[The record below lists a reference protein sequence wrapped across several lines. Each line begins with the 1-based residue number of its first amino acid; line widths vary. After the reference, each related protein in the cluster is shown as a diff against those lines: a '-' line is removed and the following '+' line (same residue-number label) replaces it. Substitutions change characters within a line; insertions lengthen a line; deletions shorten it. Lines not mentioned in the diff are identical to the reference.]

1 MNRQRFR
8 RKLGT
13 LLAAASIALT
23 SVSCYGFSG
32 GGGFPSDI
40 KTMFIEPFANE
51 TVQADLDQMLFRKL
65 QDKVPRALGTRPGTL
80 QNADAVLR
88 GRITRY
94 DDVGQNYQASS
105 ATTSGSINVLTYQ
118 VTISISAEIVDRRRN
133 VVLWESQAIVGRG
146 EYKRDSEKDLDGR
159 ERALNHVIQLIID
172 GAQSQW

>member
-8 RKLGT
+8 RTLGT
-13 LLAAASIALT
+13 LIAAVSALT
-23 SVSCYGFSG
+23 SVSCYGFAG

-51 TVQADLDQMLFRKL
+51 SVQADLDQLLFRKL
-65 QDKVPRALGTRPGTL
+65 QDKVPRALGTRPGTQ

-88 GRITRY
+88 GKITRY
-94 DDVGQNYQASS
+94 DDVGQNYQAGSV
-105 ATTSGSINVLTYQ
+105 TNSGSINVLTYQ
-118 VTISISAEIVDRRRN
+118 VTISVSAEIIDRKRN
-133 VVLWESQAIVGRG
+133 VVLWESQSIVGRG
-146 EYKRDSEKDLDGR
+146 EYKRDSEKDIDGR